1 VSLTEVPIGN
11 AVTNVDTGDPTVVIG
26 ASNSLKIQL
35 VNNSGAAIT
44 LPAGPQAAAF
54 GVYPPAS
61 FFTAPQVGAMK
72 VKGDGWTAVPD
83 TSSTPVLNVTRTSA
97 GIWAAGAT
105 VELTIT
111 NVESGG
117 PPGNDSVA
125 IVPANMEGDLPLEMD
140 PPLIAANPPKK
151 GNLKLSDV
159 LQVTLDSQGSVLR
172 SPSSADPLTNT
183 LYLTLK
189 NTGAA
194 ALATGAARVG
204 NPQVHVSFVYGNT
217 SGALAPD
224 GYDPAKGA
232 QVGSAWTIK
241 AGLESAQMPWTAA
254 NPRWDSEKP
263 HPQWTLT
270 PSQNNL
276 QILGAAGGDQANVT
290 FSFSDIVSV
299 TPTGHTQMLVLCDGF
314 ARDDKTAYDP
324 ELFILDIVKVD
335 APPTRGLLSFFGPD
349 PVIPVSDPN
358 AQVTIP
364 LRWSMF
370 NVSSVRLLT
379 SSATTAP
386 VHRAYS
392 VPPKPVDYDNAS
404 VTVPAP
410 RTSEAVFCTLQ
421 AFDAGGGYLNSQ
433 QFTAY
438 AQVSYLVDDGGH
450 VYPVGLLGDTFWMLQ
465 NYQYPAAG
473 SYDYGDNRGNEAT
486 FGRLYGAQVQP
497 PDGWSLPTA
506 ADWTALFGLF
516 GSPAEAYT
524 ALTVPGRSGF
534 SAQLGGWR
542 TIQPDGSGSY
552 QQMYV
557 YGYYWAAPG
566 NVCAQFSS
574 ASGRVSVG
582 TPVANPATGLSVR
595 FVRHA

>member
-11 AVTNVDTGDPTVVIG
+11 AVTNAATADPTVVIG
-26 ASNSLKIQL
+26 EGNTLKIHL
-35 VNNSGAAIT
+35 VNNSGAVIA
-44 LPAGPQAAAF
+44 LPAGAA
-54 GVYPPAS
+54 PAMFS
-61 FFTAPQVGAMK
+61 LYLPTAFFTVGQQQAMK
-72 VKGDGWTAVPD
+72 VTGDGWAATLDTAG
-83 TSSTPVLNVTRTSA
+83 TPVFNVTRTSA
-97 GIWAAGAT
+97 GSWAVGAT
-105 VELTIT
+105 VEFT
-111 NVESGG
+111 VAGVQSSG

-125 IVPANMEGDLPLEMD
+125 IVPANIEGDLPLEMD
-140 PPLIAANPPKK
+140 PPLVAAYPPEP

-172 SPSSADPLTNT
+172 SASAGDPLSNT

-194 ALATGAARVG
+194 ALATGTARVG

-224 GYDPAKGA
+224 GYDPAKGP
-232 QVGSAWTIK
+232 QTGSAWNIK
-241 AGLESAQMPWTAA
+241 AGIESAQMPWTAA

-263 HPQWTLT
+263 HPQWTLA
-270 PSQNNL
+270 PAQNNL
-276 QILGAAGGDQANVT
+276 QVLGPASGDQANVT
-290 FSFSDIVSV
+290 FTFSGVVSV

-324 ELFILDIVKVD
+324 ELFVLDIVKVD

-358 AQVTIP
+358 GQVAIP

-370 NVSSVRLLT
+370 DVASVRLLT
-379 SSATTAP
+379 SSAATAP
-386 VHRAYS
+386 VNRAYA
-392 VPPKPVDYDNAS
+392 VPPKPLDYDKAT

-410 RTSEAVFCTLQ
+410 RASEAVFCTLQ
-421 AFDAGGGYLNSQ
+421 AFDAGGGYLNSL

-450 VYPVGLLGDTFWMLQ
+450 VYPVGLFGSTFWMLQ

-473 SYDYGDNRGNEAT
+473 SYDYGDSPGNEAT

-497 PDGWSLPTA
+497 LAGWSLPTA
-506 ADWTALFGLF
+506 ADWNALFGRF
-516 GSPAEAYT
+516 ASPADAYT
-524 ALTVPGRSGF
+524 ALSAGGRSGF
-534 SAQLGGWR
+534 NAQLGGWR

-582 TPVANPATGLSVR
+582 TTVANPATGLSVR
-595 FVRHA
+595 FVRHV